1 MYYLQIYV
9 YVFHVEKYMD
19 FPGGSVVI
27 ICLPM
32 QETQVRCMIQEDP
45 TSCRATKS
53 MCHTIEPMLLSLE
66 ATTTEAHVP

>member
-53 MCHTIEPMLLSLE
+53 M
-66 ATTTEAHVP
+66 